1 MKTDQTRYAGAQS
14 AVSPVNAVGS
24 KEGCGLLLWRAAGAF
39 VFLLL
44 SSCAGC
50 PMCGHERG
58 HCCQKT
64 TTQAVVKK
72 EGLRAQAQAPYH
84 GDSIRLQ
91 EDVRRDARRSYR

>member
-1 MKTDQTRYAGAQS
+1 MKTYQNRYADTRNA
-14 AVSPVNAVGS
+14 VNALNAVDS
-24 KEGCGLLLWRAAGAF
+24 KESVGLLFWRAAGAF

-58 HCCQKT
+58 HCCQT
-64 TTQAVVKK
+64 SSQTAVKK
-72 EGLRAQAQAPYH
+72 EGLRAQAQAPYR

-91 EDVRRDARRSYR
+91 EDLRRDAQRSYR

>member
-1 MKTDQTRYAGAQS
+1 MKTDQNRNAGAQIAAS
-14 AVSPVNAVGS
+14 SFKSNDS
-24 KEGCGLLLWRAAGAF
+24 KEGVGQLLWCAAGAF

-50 PMCGHERG
+50 PMVGHERG

-64 TTQAVVKK
+64 PQANVKK
-72 EGLRAQAQAPYH
+72 EGLRAQAQEPYR

-91 EDVRRDARRSYR
+91 EDLRRDALRNYR